1 MQLQMP
7 WFKPAAWGVVIGAIG
22 TMIIGFSWLGWTL
35 GSTAERMAVE
45 RTDSAVIV
53 ALTPSCV
60 ARFMQ
65 QPGAAAKLTEF
76 QKIESWRQREFIEA
90 VDGLLPEAAKRLTRE
105 SRPRVPRSWQRPKRN
120 SRH

>member
-1 MQLQMP
+1 MQLQAP
-7 WFKPAAWGVVIGAIG
+7 WFKPAAWGVVVGAVG

-45 RTDSAVIV
+45 RTNSAVIV

-65 QPGAAAKLTEF
+65 QPSAATKLAEL
-76 QKIESWRQREFIEA
+76 QKIDSWGQREFIEA
-90 VDGLLPEAAKRLTRE
+90 GGWATSKAGKTPNSGLANAGVEELAKTKTE
-105 SRPRVPRSWQRPKRN
+105 S
-120 SRH
+120 

>member
-1 MQLQMP
+1 MQLRVP

-22 TMIIGFSWLGWTL
+22 IMIIGFSWLGWTL

-45 RTDSAVIV
+45 RTNSAVIV

-76 QKIESWRQREFIEA
+76 QKIESWKQREFIETGGWA
-90 VDGLLPEAAKRLTRE
+90 NLRGDKTPHVGAADASPQELAKT
-105 SRPRVPRSWQRPKRN
+105 KA
-120 SRH
+120 